1 MTGHWNMHL
10 GVGRSS
16 FRANSQNITLIPTNI
31 TSSCTNFLTSLNS
44 DLTLQS
50 CIGQLINITSAFTP
64 TSSGSPNVSQSD
76 INFALAAMCND
87 KAKCQDNVIRGWLSQ
102 FWSTCNVEL
111 TSSGQ
116 SNSQVRDLY
125 DLLYAFNPMV
135 AAVCAIDSANQEY
148 CINEIKQPSSS
159 SASSSSASSSA
170 PSASSTGTDDVVT
183 GISNNTLL
191 ATVTTFDPVELARE
205 YLIIPLTSTSITK
218 RLLSLSL
225 FKNRDSAQVVE
236 AATLN
241 TPNTTT
247 YRNTMLPFLFLQP
260 DMKAAQ
266 LCTPC
271 TREVMVS
278 YVKFEAAYPYTMGL
292 ASSAILGGQPKLWNA
307 INGTCG
313 PNFIAAIMS
322 QVGLSSS
329 LATNG
334 NGSASAAGRRLEGLN
349 GGLVSVLGGVVG
361 IVGLL
366 GGLMVL

>member
-1 MTGHWNMHL
+1 MKLLATIGLSAVVL
-10 GVGRSS
+10 GVS
-16 FRANSQNITLIPTNI
+16 AQNITLIPTNI
-31 TSSCTNFLTSLNS
+31 TSSCTTFLTSLNS

-64 TSSGSPNVSQSD
+64 TPSGSPNVSQSD

-148 CINEIKQPSSS
+148 CINEIKQSSS
-159 SASSSSASSSA
+159 SSSSASSSA

-191 ATVTTFDPVELARE
+191 ATVTTIDAVELARQ

-236 AATLN
+236 AATLIA
-241 TPNTTT
+241 PNTTT

-271 TREVMVS
+271 AREVMVS